1 MIKKDFMKK
10 INFLNHK
17 FMRRKLDA
25 NKLNFKMTTE
35 LKLLNEF
42 IGQERALQAISF
54 GLETK
59 NQGFNL
65 YAMGPPGIGK
75 RSLIKIILKEKSK
88 KKNVPF
94 DWCYIHN
101 FEDPEKPIALQLPP
115 GLGVLLKEDMQ
126 ILINNLSTSILSV
139 FESDEYRN
147 RLKNILEDFNNRKN
161 EVKDN
166 THTDFKIIQLYKKR
180 HINEKK
186 LQLRMTANVVKPII
200 KKLKDK
206 YEKYKQVIKFLRAIE
221 RDIIINVGDFIK
233 YDESTNIISFLIEN
247 THLIKYQVNVLVD
260 HSKKKQGAPIII
272 EENPSYSNLV
282 CRVEYSSQLGTT
294 STNFTL
300 IKPGSLHLANGGYL
314 IIEARKLKKEKIA
327 WEALKRA
334 LYTKKITIEPIE
346 HTSDTFN
353 PISVNPMPIPL
364 NVKVVLLGTRRT
376 YYSLSEHD
384 PDFNELFKVTVDF
397 DEHITRSKKNIN
409 LYARLIGTIAH
420 KENLKPLN
428 AEAVAEIIDY
438 SSRLAHD
445 NQKLSAHIRSIYD
458 LVIESNY
465 FANKATR
472 KIIQVK
478 DVKGAIKAQTYRLD
492 RVRELYYEEIERH
505 FVHINTHGKTIG
517 QINCLS
523 VLKIGRFS
531 FGNPLRVTAT
541 ARLGKTK
548 MVDIQREIDM
558 AGPIHSKAGLTI
570 INFLGNRYG
579 KNNLFSLHASI
590 SFEQV
595 YGAVEGDSASVG
607 EVCALLSVL
616 AEMPINQ
623 CLAVTGSLDQYGNVQ
638 TVGAVNEKI
647 EGFFDICLLRGLNGK
662 QGVIIPAININNLM
676 LKEEVVK
683 AAKAN
688 QFFIYPIKT
697 IDDAIQLL
705 MINDQNNK
713 IKDFNEKIEK
723 KLLSFSKKCS

>member
-1 MIKKDFMKK
+1 MKEIK
-10 INFLNHK
+10 FLNHK
-17 FMRRKLDA
+17 LMRQKLAAD
-25 NKLNFKMTTE
+25 KLNFQLTTE

-42 IGQERALQAISF
+42 IGQQRALQAISF
-54 GLETK
+54 GLDTR

-75 RSLIKIILKEKSK
+75 RSLIKIILKETAK
-88 KKNVPF
+88 KKNLPY

-115 GLGVLLKEDMQ
+115 GLGLHLKEDVQ
-126 ILINNLSTSILSV
+126 LLINNLSTSILSL

-147 RLKNILEDFNNRKN
+147 RLKAILEDFNNRKN

-166 THTDFKIIQLYKKR
+166 VEDFKIIQLYKKR
-180 HINEKK
+180 HIKEKK

-200 KKLKDK
+200 KKLKNK
-206 YEKYKQVIKFLRAIE
+206 YEKYKQVTKFLRAIE
-221 RDIIINVGDFIK
+221 RDIIVNVNDFIK

-247 THLIKYQVNVLVD
+247 THLIKYQINVLVD
-260 HSKKKQGAPIII
+260 HSKKKYGAPIIF
-272 EENPSYSNLV
+272 EENPSYSNLI

-314 IIEARKLKKEKIA
+314 IIEARKFKKEKIA

-346 HTSDTFN
+346 HASDTFN

-364 NVKVVLLGTRRT
+364 NVKVILLGTRKT
-376 YYSLSEHD
+376 YYSLAEHD

-397 DEHITRSKKNIN
+397 DEHIERSKKNIN

-420 KENLKPLN
+420 KENLRPLN

-445 NQKLSAHIRSIYD
+445 NKKLSAHIRSIYD
-458 LVIESNY
+458 LIIESNY
-465 FANKATR
+465 FANKTTR
-472 KIIQVK
+472 KIIHAI
-478 DVKGAIKAQTYRLD
+478 DVKKAMKAHTYRLD
-492 RVRELYYEEIERH
+492 RVREIYYEEIERK
-505 FVHINTHGKTIG
+505 FVHINTQGKVIG

-548 MVDIQREIDM
+548 MIDIQREIDM

-607 EVCALLSVL
+607 EVCALLSAL
-616 AEMPINQ
+616 ADIPINQ
-623 CLAVTGSLDQYGNVQ
+623 CIAVTGSLDQYGNVQ

-647 EGFFDICLLRGLNGK
+647 EGFFDICNLRGLNGK
-662 QGVIIPAININNLM
+662 QGVIIPEMNISNLM

-683 AAKAN
+683 ATKNN
-688 QFFIYPIKT
+688 QFFIYPIKV
-697 IDDAIQLL
+697 IDDAIQIL
-705 MINDQNNK
+705 MMNNDK
-713 IKDFNEKIEK
+713 KKMKDFNEKIEK
-723 KLLSFSKKCS
+723 KLMNFSKKYQISS